1 MKKSGFFY
9 CLVLLSPALGY
20 TAPLSIEQK
29 PGNQSD
35 TLPLSRHNYGKK
47 PDESILWALFQA
59 KKFQALEQQIKQ
71 LKQRFP
77 NWQVPV
83 DLQNAMES
91 SRKARGPASTTHT
104 RSTKPYKTRLK
115 KVKSAD
121 PCSDL
126 GAKWDRAENL
136 VRHDQSYAGQS
147 IYETILKGCQNTA
160 FRMTTLD
167 KARTVLDY
175 EDFMQL
181 AEIGRSYLLGD
192 YVDRL
197 EYEWLKDDYLNQQ
210 KSDLNV
216 QQQSFEQL
224 THWVEHFNDD
234 NMANLIGWRF
244 FDLKD
249 YPNAQLW
256 FEKAAKWNP
265 SNENARLGQ
274 ALSFEKQ
281 GELNKALAI
290 TEASDNADIEIQKI
304 VARIYKAKAWQEIDA
319 NNPIAASGYVQHA
332 EAATGSDAET
342 QELNAWIANNSGDYK
357 KAAQLFDGL
366 YQQNPSKNYASAY
379 VQNQAQVNR
388 DLLERKARQEG
399 GLLFDEYKNFHAQE
413 LYYRKQFL
421 SAYQLAPDL
430 FPDLA
435 NIDSAYIDAGAY
447 GRHKSGE
454 DGLGRLDL
462 LRLPVVTG
470 SYTVGGVHNFKLSLS
485 RIGLHSGS
493 PEFCKDAIGVL
504 SQDFFR
510 SCNNLRAID
519 LIAIDDRFSPT
530 QKLSEALE
538 IDFLYRKDGWFS
550 PSIRLGS
557 TPISGVVD
565 PAITFDVG
573 FVQQTTAGNWGL
585 NVYSQPVRQ
594 SILSYTGIRDPYFSY
609 YSDIVPSALL
619 PDHEWGRVLR
629 SGFKASGYHQF
640 NERWNFNGSAEIA
653 MLTGSNVADNTSVAA
668 SLGLGRNIKIRGFDY
683 FSVGPSIMYEHYEKN
698 LSQFTLGNG
707 GYFSPDHYINV
718 GFGVNFL
725 TDEGKAFVIKGRL
738 VEGLQITKQGRS
750 SDFPLDANLVYLCR
764 AIGRD
769 CVQDLGGV
777 RLGNALDFELKGV
790 WLATPNIQFGA
801 GAAIRQANNFEDYT
815 GGLFIRYFF
824 EERKASYSTDIP
836 EGMFSNMQMY

>member
-1 MKKSGFFY
+1 M
-9 CLVLLSPALGY
+9 
-20 TAPLSIEQK
+20 
-29 PGNQSD
+29 QS
-35 TLPLSRHNYGKK
+35 
-47 PDESILWALFQA
+47 
-59 KKFQALEQQIKQ
+59 
-71 LKQRFP
+71 
-77 NWQVPV
+77 
-83 DLQNAMES
+83 S
-91 SRKARGPASTTHT
+91 SRVSGSVSFSHNRVTKPLKARP
-104 RSTKPYKTRLK
+104 K
-115 KVKSAD
+115 KVKSVG

-136 VRHDQSYAGQS
+136 VQQDNAHAGLS
-147 IYETILKGCQNTA
+147 IYETILQECQNTA

-234 NMANLIGWRF
+234 NIASLIGWRF

-379 VQNQAQVNR
+379 VQNQAQVSR
-388 DLLERKARQEG
+388 DLLEKKARQEG

-493 PEFCKDAIGVL
+493 PGFCRSAIGSL
-504 SQDFFR
+504 DPTLNGCKSP
-510 SCNNLRAID
+510 
-519 LIAIDDRFSPT
+519 FSPT
-530 QKLSEALE
+530 EKLSEALE

-573 FVQQTTAGNWGL
+573 FIQQTQSGHWGL

-594 SILSYTGIRDPYFSY
+594 SILSYTGIRDPYANQLNSPLPASN
-609 YSDIVPSALL
+609 SDL
-619 PDHEWGRVLR
+619 EWGRVLR
-629 SGFKASGYHQF
+629 SGVKASGYHQF
-640 NERWNFNGSAEIA
+640 NERWNFNGSAEIV
-653 MLTGSNVADNTSVAA
+653 MLTGSKVADNTSLAA

-683 FSVGPSIMYEHYEKN
+683 FSIGPSIMYEHYEKN
-698 LSQFTLGNG
+698 LSQFTLGHG
-707 GYFSPDHYINV
+707 GYFSPDHYINA

-725 TDEGKAFVIKGRL
+725 TDEGKSFVIKGRA
-738 VEGLQITKQGRS
+738 VAGAQIVNES
-750 SDFPLDANLVYLCR
+750 STPWFPLVDP
-764 AIGRD
+764 GRGRYD
-769 CVQDLGGV
+769 KQKDVGQ
-777 RLGNALDFELKGV
+777 ALDFELKGV

-801 GAAIRQANNFEDYT
+801 GAAIRHANNFEDYT